1 MPCRHSV
8 FRGCNCWERNGEN
21 GTSPF
26 KLAVA
31 GTTGSNHDR
40 LAGGRRAV
48 DVEDRREDCNSR
60 HRMGMDKD
68 DSRGSATCKR
78 RQRKRCTVIYISRCY
93 LDDRSELRAREPS
106 YPLPHKPPAST
117 DAGDSSI
124 RALLLVLAAGSPKD
138 WSLDAVGDLRPR
150 STKILQD
157 EDAVDNR
164 MREGPKI
171 P

>member
-1 MPCRHSV
+1 MPCRYSV

-26 KLAVA
+26 KLAVT

-40 LAGGRRAV
+40 LAGGRRAA

-93 LDDRSELRAREPS
+93 LDDRSELRATEPS
-106 YPLPHKPPAST
+106 YHTNRHAST
-117 DAGDSSI
+117 RDRRQLDSGN
-124 RALLLVLAAGSPKD
+124 ALLPAGSPKD
-138 WSLDAVGDLRPR
+138 WSLGTFGGLRQQK
-150 STKILQD
+150 SFKMT
-157 EDAVDNR
+157 
-164 MREGPKI
+164 MRRRPTSNESGAKGVI
-171 P
+171 K